1 MTNATN
7 LKSIEALY
15 DAHDEAQGDVMGYA
29 NSLQCSLFATRESTE
44 EAYSD
49 VFRAVEMLPKEH
61 KATMTAAVQI
71 LINTIA
77 EEVKRKA
84 EWR

>member
-1 MTNATN
+1 MTN
-7 LKSIEALY
+7 LKSIETLY
-15 DAHDEAQGDVMGYA
+15 EAHDEAQGDVVSYA
-29 NSLQCSLFATRESTE
+29 KSLQCSLFATRESTE

-49 VFRAVEMLPKEH
+49 MFQAVEMLPRQH
-61 KATMTAAVQI
+61 KAQMTAAVQI

>member
-1 MTNATN
+1 MR
-7 LKSIEALY
+7 SIEALY
-15 DAHDEAQGDVMGYA
+15 DAHDDAQADVIGYA
-29 NSLQCSLFATRESTE
+29 NSLQSSLFATRESTE

-49 VFRAVEMLPKEH
+49 VFRAIEMLPKEH
-61 KATMTAAVQI
+61 KMYMTTAVQI

>member
-1 MTNATN
+1 MR
-7 LKSIEALY
+7 SIEALY
-15 DAHDEAQGDVMGYA
+15 DAHDDAQVDVIGYA

>member
-1 MTNATN
+1 MR
-7 LKSIEALY
+7 SIEALY
-15 DAHDEAQGDVMGYA
+15 DAHDDAQADVIGYA
-29 NSLQCSLFATRESTE
+29 NSLQSGLFATRESTE

-49 VFRAVEMLPKEH
+49 VFRAIEMLSWLPPKEH
-61 KATMTAAVQI
+61 KMHMITAVQI

>member
-1 MTNATN
+1 MTN

-15 DAHDEAQGDVMGYA
+15 DAHDEAQGDVTSYA
-29 NSLQCSLFATRESTE
+29 TSLQCSLFATRESTE

>member
-15 DAHDEAQGDVMGYA
+15 DAHEEAQGDVASYA
-29 NSLQCSLFATRESTE
+29 TSLQCSLFATRESTE

>member
-1 MTNATN
+1 MR
-7 LKSIEALY
+7 SIESLY
-15 DAHDEAQGDVMGYA
+15 DAHDDAQADVIGYA
-29 NSLQCSLFATRESTE
+29 NSLQSGLFATRESTE

-49 VFRAVEMLPKEH
+49 VFRAIEMLPKEH
-61 KATMTAAVQI
+61 KMHITTAVQI

>member
-1 MTNATN
+1 MRA
-7 LKSIEALY
+7 IESLY
-15 DAHDEAQGDVMGYA
+15 DAQDEAQADVIGYA

-49 VFRAVEMLPKEH
+49 VFRAVEMLPKQH
-61 KATMTAAVQI
+61 KADITTAVQI

>member
-1 MTNATN
+1 MRA
-7 LKSIEALY
+7 IESLY
-15 DAHDEAQGDVMGYA
+15 AAHDDAQGDVMSYA

-44 EAYSD
+44 EAYAD
-49 VFRAVEMLPKEH
+49 MFRAVEMLPKEH
-61 KATMTAAVQI
+61 KAHMTMVVQI

>member
-1 MTNATN
+1 M
-7 LKSIEALY
+7 
-15 DAHDEAQGDVMGYA
+15 
-29 NSLQCSLFATRESTE
+29 
-44 EAYSD
+44 
-49 VFRAVEMLPKEH
+49 FRAVEMLPREH
-61 KATMTAAVQI
+61 KAHMTMVVQI

>member
-1 MTNATN
+1 MRTVE
-7 LKSIEALY
+7 SLY
-15 DAHDEAQGDVMGYA
+15 AAQDDAQGDVMGYA

-49 VFRAVEMLPKEH
+49 MFRAVEILPREH
-61 KATMTAAVQI
+61 KAHMTMVVQI